1 MRKSFKIVLLSSIFI
16 ILSGCT
22 TQTNLPQKPPVEE
35 KPIIQEP
42 IIQKKPVIQE
52 KTIIKIVKVPVEVP
66 KEKDAKTIIGEAEY
80 IYVPS
85 SKIKLKARIDTGAT
99 TTSIHALDIKE
110 FERDGQKWVKFKL
123 IDENKKEIERALP
136 IQRVTTIKRHG
147 ANSLK
152 RYVVQLRLN
161 LGESSQLVDVTLA
174 NRSNF
179 TYPLLIGRNFLNGI
193 FIVDVSKKYLI
204 KTKEF

>member
-1 MRKSFKIVLLSSIFI
+1 MRKSFKIVLISSIFV

-22 TQTNLPQKPPVEE
+22 TQATLPQKPPIEE
-35 KPIIQEP
+35 KP
-42 IIQKKPVIQE
+42 IQE
-52 KTIIKIVKVPVEVP
+52 KTIIKIVKIPVEVP
-66 KEKDAKTIIGEAEY
+66 KEKDAKIIIGEAEY
-80 IYVPS
+80 VYIPS

-123 IDENKKEIERALP
+123 VDENKQEIQRALP
-136 IQRVTTIKRHG
+136 IQRVTTIKRH
-147 ANSLK
+147 AAKSLK

-174 NRSNF
+174 NRSDF

-193 FIVDVSKKYLI
+193 FVVDVSKKYII
-204 KTKEF
+204 KTKEI

>member
-22 TQTNLPQKPPVEE
+22 TQTNLPQNPPVEE
-35 KPIIQEP
+35 KP

>member
-1 MRKSFKIVLLSSIFI
+1 MRKSFKVVLISSIFI

-22 TQTNLPQKPPVEE
+22 TQTNLPQKTQIEE
-35 KPIIQEP
+35 KPI
-42 IIQKKPVIQE
+42 IQE
-52 KTIIKIVKVPVEVP
+52 KTIIKIVKVPVETP
-66 KEKDAKTIIGEAEY
+66 KEKDAKIIIGEAEY
-80 IYVPS
+80 IYIPS

-123 IDENKKEIERALP
+123 IDENKKEIQRALP

-147 ANSLK
+147 TNSLK

-174 NRSNF
+174 NRSKF

-193 FIVDVSKKYLI
+193 FIVDVSKKYVLN
-204 KTKEF
+204 TKEI

>member
-1 MRKSFKIVLLSSIFI
+1 MRKSFKIVLISSIFV

-22 TQTNLPQKPPVEE
+22 TQATLPQKLPIEE
-35 KPIIQEP
+35 KP
-42 IIQKKPVIQE
+42 IQE

-66 KEKDAKTIIGEAEY
+66 KEKDAKIIIGEAEY
-80 IYVPS
+80 VYIPS

-123 IDENKKEIERALP
+123 IDENKQEIQRALP
-136 IQRVTTIKRHG
+136 IQRVTTIKRH
-147 ANSLK
+147 AAKSLK

-174 NRSNF
+174 NRSDF

-193 FIVDVSKKYLI
+193 FVVDVSKKYII
-204 KTKEF
+204 KTKEI